1 MRPVVRTVSSL
12 GAGVQVAAGQFE
24 VLRAQRVEDVVD
36 GEVVGAQA
44 VGIHHRTWISR
55 RAPPTMVIW
64 PTPLAFSSFCLICL
78 SAISVTSRSERL
90 ARDGDLQ
97 DGRGVGIE
105 LLHHR
110 LLGGLRQVAARS
122 G

>member
-1 MRPVVRTVSSL
+1 MRPVVRTVSS
-12 GAGVQVAAGQFE
+12 
-24 VLRAQRVEDVVD
+24 RAPAFRLPPGSSRFCCAQGIEDVVD

-44 VGIHHRTWISR
+44 VGIHIHVDFAA
-55 RAPPTMVIW
+55 RAADDGD
-64 PTPLAFSSFCLICL
+64 LADAAGVFQLL
-78 SAISVTSRSERL
+78 LDLLVGDQRDVAQGAL
-90 ARDGDLQ
+90 GGDGDLQ